1 MSVYPYE
8 VPINYFGTNSMEL
21 GGAAIIY
28 KKEEKKKIT
37 GKGGCHEISI
47 EEFLQCVKTTLVST
61 LEKSDIKCMIPA
73 LSYIDIDTTN
83 LEYCNTTE
91 DALGV
96 NGLIYKSAQKIQVFM
111 YQNAYSRIPIRVTVP
126 NICIL
131 RWGFLCEK
139 KVLVGTYIF
148 CFFYRLRAY
157 VVHFAIELYTTTEI
171 ILFLNL
177 LWEMNAKFMEMAM
190 W

>member
-126 NICIL
+126 NICI
-131 RWGFLCEK
+131 G
-139 KVLVGTYIF
+139 GD
-148 CFFYRLRAY
+148 FY
-157 VVHFAIELYTTTEI
+157 V
-171 ILFLNL
+171 
-177 LWEMNAKFMEMAM
+177 
-190 W
+190 